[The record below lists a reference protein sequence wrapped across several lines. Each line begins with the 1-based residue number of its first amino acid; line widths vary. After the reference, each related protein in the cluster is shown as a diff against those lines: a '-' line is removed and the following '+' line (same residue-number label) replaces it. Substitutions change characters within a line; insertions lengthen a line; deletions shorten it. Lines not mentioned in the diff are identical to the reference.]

1 MTQTPEEF
9 SDTALDSLLED
20 ARRAPPRP
28 APDLLARIA
37 ADGAAEQARLPA
49 SIVAPVPPVSQPRAR
64 TWSFAGFWPGTAALA
79 ACLVLGIGLGARF
92 EPDLTTLGALYMGD
106 IAQDET
112 VLWSY
117 DLALEEGV

>member
-1 MTQTPEEF
+1 MTRTPNEF

-28 APDLLARIA
+28 APSLLARIA
-37 ADGAAEQARLPA
+37 ADGEAAQAALDASSPAPARLA
-49 SIVAPVPPVSQPRAR
+49 APVRGRS
-64 TWSFAGFWPGTAALA
+64 WSLAGLWPGTAALA

-106 IAQDET
+106 LAQDET